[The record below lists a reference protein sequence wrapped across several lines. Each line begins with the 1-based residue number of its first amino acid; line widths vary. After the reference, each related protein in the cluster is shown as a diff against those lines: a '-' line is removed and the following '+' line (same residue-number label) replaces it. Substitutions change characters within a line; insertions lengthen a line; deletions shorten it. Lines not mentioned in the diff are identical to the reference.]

1 MCKGMSTTFS
11 EGHHDGSRNPPEHLQ
26 WQPYRESCKTR
37 DELPSMKSIRDL
49 LATSVEQTG
58 GSSSVFKATLLGD
71 AVLMELVLVLCS
83 RGP

>member
-1 MCKGMSTTFS
+1 M
-11 EGHHDGSRNPPEHLQ
+11 
-26 WQPYRESCKTR
+26 R